1 MNQVNINKSLTS
13 MWWVMFGLVL
23 LTFHNLLKKKNSFKM
38 KGKAMIKKKKSRQ
51 YTPPHFYVST
61 FNYYSGTD
69 GPL

>member
-1 MNQVNINKSLTS
+1 MGNVWSCSSYFPQFIKK
-13 MWWVMFGLVL
+13 
-23 LTFHNLLKKKNSFKM
+23 KKKNSFKM
-38 KGKAMIKKKKSRQ
+38 KGKAMIKKKNSRQ